1 MTTDYLLGRCR
12 QDCSPDI
19 FDTLIAEGKTIG
31 DLIQEVRTLPPER
44 RQLLLTL
51 LEDMK
56 LASVIREYRREKP

>member
-19 FDTLIAEGKTIG
+19 FDALIAEGKTVG
-31 DLIQEVRTLPPER
+31 ELIQEVQALPPER

-56 LASVIREYRREKP
+56 LAAVIRGYRREKP